1 MFRVCCAFLV
11 EKLLVMKRFYIRKF
25 IYISLLLYVLYVHRY
40 NSKFDTRGVTE
51 IFLFLH
57 YYSCFLYI
65 LTVHEN
71 SVLYENQ
78 IFINVITAVCSMLEI
93 FKG

>member
-1 MFRVCCAFLV
+1 MFRVCCVFLV
-11 EKLLVMKRFYIRKF
+11 EKLLVVKRFYIRKF
-25 IYISLLLYVLYVHRY
+25 IYISLLLYVRTSLHLA
-40 NSKFDTRGVTE
+40 KFDTRGVTE

-93 FKG
+93 FIG